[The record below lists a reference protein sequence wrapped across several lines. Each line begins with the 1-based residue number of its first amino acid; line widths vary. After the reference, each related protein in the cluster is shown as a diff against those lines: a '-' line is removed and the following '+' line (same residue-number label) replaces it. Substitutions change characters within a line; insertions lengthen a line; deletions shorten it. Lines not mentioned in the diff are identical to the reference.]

1 MSELWIVDTN
11 VWNLWNPET
20 NVCTLWIADT
30 KSGLCGL
37 QTKISGLCGLQ
48 TQSLDSVVNRHKCQ
62 NSWIA
67 HTNVSTAFSH
77 FMKKKICNFM
87 KNTVNIYVSFLY
99 LNSVT
104 LLHGINIKDMYIW
117 LATSYFPY
125 VYMAGHAIL
134 PLQSYVKQFS

>member
-1 MSELWIVDTN
+1 
-11 VWNLWNPET
+11 
-20 NVCTLWIADT
+20 
-30 KSGLCGL
+30 
-37 QTKISGLCGLQ
+37 
-48 TQSLDSVVNRHKCQ
+48 
-62 NSWIA
+62 
-67 HTNVSTAFSH
+67 
-77 FMKKKICNFM
+77 M

-104 LLHGINIKDMYIW
+104 LLQHGINIKDMYIW